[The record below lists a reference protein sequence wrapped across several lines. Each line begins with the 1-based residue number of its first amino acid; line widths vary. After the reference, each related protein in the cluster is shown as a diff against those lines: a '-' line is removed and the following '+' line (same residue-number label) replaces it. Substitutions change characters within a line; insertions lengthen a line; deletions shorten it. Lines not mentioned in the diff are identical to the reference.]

1 MNEPPIYL
9 DELEKLEAQL
19 IESGMQ
25 PDKAYA
31 RAAEMIFE
39 AMREREKEGTQT

>member
-1 MNEPPIYL
+1 MSEPPIYL

-19 IESGMQ
+19 IESGMP

-31 RAAEMIFE
+31 KAAELVFE
-39 AMREREKEGTQT
+39 AMQEREKEGT

>member
-1 MNEPPIYL
+1 MSEPPIYL

-19 IESGMQ
+19 IEAGMP

-31 RAAEMIFE
+31 RASELAYE
-39 AMREREKEGTQT
+39 AMQEREKEGTQ